1 MAALEQQLAGDLSQA
16 IKDRNSVKLA
26 TLRLLKS
33 AVEKEKKTGKKELT
47 DDEIV
52 KIIKSE
58 VKKRQEASDIFKTA
72 GRNDQALKELEEMAV
87 LKAYLPPEISDE
99 ELEKIV
105 AEVLTGNSYAQ
116 KDFGLVMKEVMARTK
131 GRADGAR
138 VSGLVKQK
146 LSA

>member
-1 MAALEQQLAGDLSQA
+1 MSALEQLLADDLSQA

-47 DDEIV
+47 DAELV
-52 KIIKSE
+52 KIIKTE
-58 VKKRQEASDIFKTA
+58 VKKRQEASAIFKTA
-72 GRNDQALKELEEMAV
+72 GRTEQAQKELEEMAV
-87 LKAYLPPEISDE
+87 LIVYLPPEITDE

-105 AEVLTGNSYAQ
+105 TEVLTGNGYSQ
-116 KDFGLVMKEVMARTK
+116 KDFGLVMKEVMARAK

-146 LSA
+146 LTA